1 MSLTNREM
9 MFYRAFCNRQC
20 VAIRKAE
27 MGPEVIVAHVVNN
40 PCSVP
45 SMTSR
50 GLPIK

>member
-9 MFYRAFCNRQC
+9 MFYRAFRDRQC
-20 VAIRKAE
+20 VATRKAE

-40 PCSVP
+40 RCSI

-50 GLPIK
+50 GLPIE